1 MKQKKKKR
9 VFRVCTS
16 GCHSYISYVDMWVC
30 LIFTVSEFRIFQEKR
45 ENSFSLLNDLET
57 THNKTTRI
65 ENSIDPIKWPMFQL
79 EESKLNRMDRCD
91 WAKCDRFERYKRWRG
106 LSFLRGNGF

>member
-30 LIFTVSEFRIFQEKR
+30 LIFTVSDFPREKR
-45 ENSFSLLNDLET
+45 KFIQFAE
-57 THNKTTRI
+57 
-65 ENSIDPIKWPMFQL
+65 
-79 EESKLNRMDRCD
+79 
-91 WAKCDRFERYKRWRG
+91 
-106 LSFLRGNGF
+106 